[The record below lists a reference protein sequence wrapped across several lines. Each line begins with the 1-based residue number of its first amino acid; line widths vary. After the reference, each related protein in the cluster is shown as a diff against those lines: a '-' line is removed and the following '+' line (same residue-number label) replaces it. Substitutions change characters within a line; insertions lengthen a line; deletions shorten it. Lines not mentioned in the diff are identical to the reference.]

1 MRLLTKRISKS
12 KFKMFLVIF
21 FLFPIIVIIATSC
34 VCPLFSLFERFTGF
48 KIKAGKYIDQSKLAD
63 ELIYP
68 GSVALVQAE
77 GDIDRIV
84 ELIGQYGAAI
94 PEEEL
99 SILEELPREIKDQ
112 EVTATVYSTA
122 DDKIRVLDYYNS
134 LDDKGW
140 DIQEFT
146 NDEQVENTEQ
156 PAMLLASKNDIKQ
169 AFMLAGTSNNTFI
182 IFVDFN
188 WEELLNLNN

>member
-1 MRLLTKRISKS
+1 MTKRISKS

-21 FLFPIIVIIATSC
+21 FLFPIIAIIATSC

-77 GDIDRIV
+77 GDIDRIM

-169 AFMLAGTSNNTFI
+169 AFMLAGSSNNTFI